1 MTILQFCMV
10 AVLVLVVAVL
20 LVYFISNG
28 DIDDTSGALYF
39 LGGLFTVV
47 NVVQQYVVT

>member
-1 MTILQFCMV
+1 MNGLQFLMV
-10 AVLVLVVAVL
+10 AILVIVIAVL
-20 LVYFISNG
+20 LVYFISSG

-39 LGGLFTVV
+39 LGGLFTVM